1 MDEAADYSVT
11 TRAADTLTQAERAR
25 CIEILKEG
33 EAVNVDTAREELPHS
48 VALVVARHGDEI
60 VGVGTIKRPRA
71 WYAAKVSK
79 SSGAP
84 VPAETPE
91 LGYVAVAKAHRG
103 KHLSSRIFDA
113 LLASHEGAL
122 FATTDDDK
130 MKHLLETR
138 GFAKKG
144 DEWPGQRGTLSQWQ
158 RGPAGPK

>member
-1 MDEAADYSVT
+1 MV
-11 TRAADTLTQAERAR
+11 L
-25 CIEILKEG
+25 
-33 EAVNVDTAREELPHS
+33 
-48 VALVVARHGDEI
+48 
-60 VGVGTIKRPRA
+60 
-71 WYAAKVSK
+71 
-79 SSGAP
+79 
-84 VPAETPE
+84 VPADMPE